1 MIPLQLSASP
11 VQTWNTRSLAE
22 FLRGAALRDAP
33 SGSSKVW
40 GSSVPG
46 QLNQRALQAAKD
58 ERMRET
64 LIQEQEQT
72 ILRTASKAC
81 GRYVTKSDDEWSV
94 ALCAFS
100 KAIDVYA
107 PEKGEFLPFAQM
119 LIKRD
124 LIDYH
129 RSQKAALH
137 ELPVAPHVLEGNGEP
152 EEDTQGVY
160 LAVVQTSKEAADS
173 GLKEEITAA
182 NEMLQQY
189 GFRFFDLTACSPR
202 QEKTRQECAAAIR
215 HMLAHPELCE
225 ELRKKRK
232 LPVRS
237 LASGS
242 GVSRKTIDRY
252 RKYLIMAVLILEGD
266 YPQIAEY
273 LKYVREEAPV

>member
-1 MIPLQLSASP
+1 MIPLQLPAP
-11 VQTWNTRSLAE
+11 VVQTWDARSLAE
-22 FLRGAALRDAP
+22 SLRSAVLPETP
-33 SGSSKVW
+33 SGRPKVW
-40 GSSVPG
+40 GSSVSS
-46 QLNQRALQAAKD
+46 QLNKRALQAAKD
-58 ERMRET
+58 EQMREL
-64 LIQEQEQT
+64 LIQDQENT

-107 PEKGEFLPFAQM
+107 AEKGEFLPFAQM

-124 LIDYH
+124 LIDFH

-137 ELPVAPHVLEGNGEP
+137 EVPVAPHILEGNGEP

-160 LAVVQTSKEAADS
+160 LAVVETSKEAADS
-173 GLKEEITAA
+173 SLKEAISAA

-215 HMLAHPELCE
+215 YMLAHPELCE